1 MATRWGREVVFA
13 KNKRLRGSELLLPAP
28 TVLCEARPPHTR
40 KICTSLLSTWHV
52 YEANHEVQRDTA
64 MLLSVA
70 ATQTSRIVVAILEPQ
85 EIRALTR
92 LTQFMSRVC

>member
-1 MATRWGREVVFA
+1 
-13 KNKRLRGSELLLPAP
+13 
-28 TVLCEARPPHTR
+28 
-40 KICTSLLSTWHV
+40 
-52 YEANHEVQRDTA
+52 